1 MNRQKKKI
9 KISNDFVILVN
20 GKTEKLYF
28 DAVKEIYKNE
38 TPYSLKVLQKSGTPL
53 TLVQEAIKIRQEY
66 RNIWCVFDIDDSFEE
81 KNLEIAIKFA
91 NEYDIG
97 LAWSNE
103 SFEGWLINHFEPFN
117 TNCNRR
123 QLIQKLNSI
132 LFKNKYK
139 FAYSKTNEA
148 FLEGLVKEKIQIA
161 IQNTKVEYQI
171 RERQHQLEFSGNK
184 GYRIWEWKTSSCVF
198 KLIDAL
204 KINFRK

>member
-1 MNRQKKKI
+1 MTRQKKKI

-53 TLVQEAIKIRQEY
+53 TLVQEAIKIRQGY

-81 KNLEIAIKFA
+81 NNLLPALKLAFE
-91 NEYDIG
+91 NDIG

-103 SFEGWLINHFEPFN
+103 AFEGWLINHFEPYN
-117 TNCNRR
+117 TNCNRK
-123 QLIQKLNSI
+123 QLINKLNSI
-132 LFKNKYK
+132 LSRNGYNFTYT
-139 FAYSKTNEA
+139 KTNET
-148 FLEGLVKEKIQIA
+148 FLKELVKERIQNA
-161 IQNTKVEYQI
+161 VHNTKVDYQT
-171 RERQHQLEFSGNK
+171 REKHHQLQFSGHK
-184 GYRIWEWKTSSCVF
+184 GYTIWEWKTSSCIF